1 MSEMKLI
8 MENWRSYRDEQL
20 EEACEG
26 SDCLQEYTVGE
37 FLRDVGAKT
46 GLLEKFYRKM
56 DEFLQSGELDSIEEK
71 AIKNILKYVGDK
83 GIGVLI
89 GGGLGALFGT
99 LVGGGAGAGAGAAP
113 GAIAG
118 GKVGATMGAVASD
131 MVKKGLGMMNKS
143 MEKMF
148 KDAQGEDPPT
158 DPRGWILDLNDQ
170 VEELIK
176 GGGKGSP
183 LFQSFLK
190 QLVALFEDVEER
202 IKAEQKALPR
212 DANGDVDLSALQ
224 NFLDQKL
231 GPKYLKTTASLEL
244 QDFIAKHHD
253 TTNVVAQHPN
263 IKESK

>member
-1 MSEMKLI
+1 
-8 MENWRSYRDEQL
+8 MENWRSYREEQL
-20 EEACEG
+20 EEACQG
-26 SDCLQEYTVGE
+26 SDCLGEYSVGE
-37 FLRDVGAKT
+37 FLEDVGTKT

-56 DEFLQSGELDSIEEK
+56 DEFLQSGELDSTEEK
-71 AIKNILKYVGDK
+71 AVKNVIKYVGDK

-99 LVGGGAGAGAGAAP
+99 FIGGGTTAGAGAAP
-113 GAIAG
+113 GAVAG
-118 GKVGATMGAVASD
+118 GKVGAAMGAVAGD
-131 MVKKGLGMMNKS
+131 LVKKGLGMMNNS

-170 VEELIK
+170 VEELVK

-190 QLVALFEDVEER
+190 QLVAIFEDVEER
-202 IKAEQKALPR
+202 IKADQAELPL
-212 DANGDVDLSALQ
+212 DANGDPDLQGLQ
-224 NFLDQKL
+224 DFMNQPL
-231 GPKYLKTTASLEL
+231 GPKYLDSTASQEL
-244 QDFIAKHHD
+244 QKFIASHHD
-253 TTNVVAQHPN
+253 TTDVVAQHPN